1 MTGKKGEAIPQQAV
15 ERKSPHFHVLMGSQQ
30 YLVVKHSHVWR
41 PPTDVMEEE
50 NRLVVLVEVAGMR
63 RGEFHVALDSQRL
76 IISGARPRPIETP
89 TAYHQLEVRY
99 GEFRTEVSL
108 PWPIDD
114 EQITAEYEDGF
125 LRIELPRARV
135 EDMRV
140 IAVKKEDEPGE

>member
-1 MTGKKGEAIPQQAV
+1 MTGRKNEVLSQQAD
-15 ERKSPHFHVLMGSQQ
+15 EQRSPHFHVLMGSQQ

-41 PPTDVMEEE
+41 PPTDVMEEGD
-50 NRLVVLVEVAGMR
+50 RLIVLVEVAGMR
-63 RGEFHVALDSQRL
+63 RGEFHVALNSQRL
-76 IISGARPRPIETP
+76 IISGTRIRPVDTP

-99 GEFRTEVSL
+99 GEFRTEVTL

-114 EQITAEYEDGF
+114 EKIVAEYEDGF

-140 IAVKKEDEPGE
+140 IAVRKDDEM